1 MASIRRTSPQGI
13 AAQLDLSTNLKVMLV
28 EESSDITDALWN
40 SATTLADFTYTRAGA
55 DSIAAQTAAS
65 VTLTT
70 TGSQV
75 YLNHDPVTFSLL
87 AANVPDLE
95 HVLYAIDVGGG
106 DLETLWVPLICV
118 DVAAQ
123 PDGTDY
129 TVDPGG
135 GLVIWETDS
144 E

>member
-13 AAQLDLSTNLKVMLV
+13 AAQLDLTTDLKVILI

-40 SATTLADFTYTRAGA
+40 TATTLADFSYTKAVTE
-55 DSIAAQTAAS
+55 QTAAS

-87 AANVPDLE
+87 AANVPDIE
-95 HVLYAIDVGGG
+95 HVLYAIDLTGAAA
-106 DLETLWVPLICV
+106 ETDWVPLICV